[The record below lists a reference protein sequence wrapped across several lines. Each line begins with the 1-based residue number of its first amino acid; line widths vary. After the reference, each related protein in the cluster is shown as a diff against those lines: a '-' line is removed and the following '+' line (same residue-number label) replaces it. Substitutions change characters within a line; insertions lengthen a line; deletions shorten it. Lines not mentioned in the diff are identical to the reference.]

1 MKMGWIAMAIAVAL
15 VGCASPGPE
24 KAADSQAKPGEKAAA
39 PAAKAAAPAAAAAP
53 GAAPDNAKIGELIRR
68 YFVGSGQIPEDIQVA
83 VAEIKPSQVTGMN
96 EGTLKLSR
104 GEQSQDLSF
113 LISTDGR
120 WFLRVDPVDL
130 TIDPVDVALKKIN
143 VGPEHPSRGAT
154 QSAVT
159 VVEYSDFQC
168 PFCARAEQIVQEQV
182 LKEYGDRVRFV
193 YKQFPLTSIH
203 PWAQPASAIGLCLF
217 KTAGNDAYWK
227 YHAAVFS
234 KQKEIT
240 PENANDQLLKIAK
253 ESGGDEAAVKKCVE
267 AQEVQPTIDA
277 TLEEAEAVGVNSTP
291 TFFVNGKRLQG
302 AQGLEA
308 FKGLIDPE
316 LAKAGKS

>member
-1 MKMGWIAMAIAVAL
+1 MKKGWIAVAIAVAL
-15 VGCASPGPE
+15 AGCSSPGNNGQE
-24 KAADSQAKPGEKAAA
+24 KSAEPKAA
-39 PAAKAAAPAAAAAP
+39 PAAQAEAPAAAPAAAP
-53 GAAPDNAKIGELIRR
+53 GTAPDKAKIGELVRR
-68 YFVGSGQIPEDIQVA
+68 YYVGSGQIPEDIQVA
-83 VAEIKPSQVTGMN
+83 VADIKPSQIGGLY

-113 LISTDGR
+113 LISADGR
-120 WFLRVDPVDL
+120 WFVRADPVDL
-130 TIDPVDVALKKIN
+130 TVDPVEVALKKIT
-143 VGPEHPSRGAT
+143 VGPEHPSRGAKE
-154 QSAVT
+154 SPVT

-182 LKEYGDRVRFV
+182 LKEYGDKVRFV

-203 PWAQPASAIGLCLF
+203 PWAAAASAIGLCTF

-240 PENANDQLLKIAK
+240 PENANDQLMKIAK
-253 ESGGDEAAVKKCVE
+253 ESGADEGKVKKCVDSE
-267 AQEVQPTIDA
+267 EVQPTIEA

-316 LAKAGKS
+316 LKKAGKS